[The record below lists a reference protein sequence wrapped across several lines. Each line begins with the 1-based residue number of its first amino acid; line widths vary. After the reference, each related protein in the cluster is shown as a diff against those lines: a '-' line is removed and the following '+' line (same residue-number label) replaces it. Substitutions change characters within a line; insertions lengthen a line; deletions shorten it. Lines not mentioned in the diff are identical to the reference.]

1 MIARRVDM
9 DTLALAQLQRRI
21 KDAAQIKAKARAREK
36 EGALGYRTLNS
47 HFEKRKSFNQSIN
60 YDTSDMLR
68 TRTYGDMD
76 GGLERVLGGGR
87 GGVRRRYQD
96 LAEMQQKASLLLDDF
111 HAYADVRKYNQ
122 VIKLL
127 RSLNDFKFDK
137 FIHLNIMI

>member
-1 MIARRVDM
+1 MTARRVEM

-21 KDAAQIKAKARAREK
+21 KDAAQLKAKARAREK

-47 HFEKRKSFNQSIN
+47 HSEKRKSFNQSVN
-60 YDTSDMLR
+60 YDTSDTLR

-96 LAEMQQKASLLLDDF
+96 LAEMQQKASVLLDDF

-122 VIKLL
+122 VSDLGL
-127 RSLNDFKFDK
+127 SVMLSV
-137 FIHLNIMI
+137 MILIVIIL

>member
-1 MIARRVDM
+1 M

-47 HFEKRKSFNQSIN
+47 HSEKRKSFNQSVN
-60 YDTSDMLR
+60 YDTSDTLR
-68 TRTYGDMD
+68 TRTYGDLD
-76 GGLERVLGGGR
+76 GLGGLERVLGGGR

-96 LAEMQQKASLLLDDF
+96 LAEMQQKASVLLDDF

-122 VIKLL
+122 VSEWC
-127 RSLNDFKFDK
+127 RSFSVLTMISL
-137 FIHLNIMI
+137 FIIIS

>member
-1 MIARRVDM
+1 MTARRVEM

-21 KDAAQIKAKARAREK
+21 KDAAQLKAKARAREK

-47 HFEKRKSFNQSIN
+47 HSEKRKSFNQSVN
-60 YDTSDMLR
+60 YDTSDTLR

-96 LAEMQQKASLLLDDF
+96 LAEMQQKASVLLDDF

-122 VIKLL
+122 VSDLGL
-127 RSLNDFKFDK
+127 SVMLSVMSL
-137 FIHLNIMI
+137 IVIIL